1 MANFS
6 TYQQVTNDIHQDF
19 ADDEKMSQIGQTQLM
34 TVIQRWEQNLSQR
47 INLQGQLDINLISG
61 QVDYQVDQL
70 PERIEEFISVTRLVN
85 GFLRKIEVVKMDR
98 LLEAF
103 RWDTERFI
111 IWSDYDCPNMCAMWT
126 KDKQRY
132 IKVYPAPLNA
142 SVMTAYYRLNLLYRD
157 LSLKGLTDD
166 IAIPMEYEEILKFGA
181 KYQIYST
188 LLKDVKKAGEMM
200 DMYEN
205 LLAQHDRNIAE
216 TARQIVT
223 YR

>member
-6 TYQQVTNDIHQDF
+6 TYRQIVNDIHQDLNN
-19 ADDEKMSQIGQTQLM
+19 DEKMSQIGETQLM
-34 TVIQRWEQNLSQR
+34 TVVQRWEQNLSQR
-47 INLQGQLDINLISG
+47 INMQGQLDINLVSG

-70 PERIEEFISVTRLVN
+70 PERVEEFISVTRLVN
-85 GFLRKIEVVKMDR
+85 GFLRKIEIVKMDR

-103 RWDTERFI
+103 RYDTERFI

-132 IKVYPAPLNA
+132 IKVYPTPLNA

-157 LSLKGLTDD
+157 LSLKELTDD
-166 IAIPMEYEEILKFGA
+166 ISIPMEYEEILKFGA
-181 KYQIYST
+181 KYQVFSSLI
-188 LLKDVKKAGEMM
+188 KDNQRAAEMM

-205 LLAQHDRNIAE
+205 LLTQHDRNIAE